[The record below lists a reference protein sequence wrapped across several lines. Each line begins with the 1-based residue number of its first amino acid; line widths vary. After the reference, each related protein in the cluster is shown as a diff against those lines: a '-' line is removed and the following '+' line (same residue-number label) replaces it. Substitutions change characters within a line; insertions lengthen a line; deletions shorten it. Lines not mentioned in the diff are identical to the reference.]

1 MVAQH
6 PFASAQAGL
15 LVLVKDTVFRPTVE
29 VLYGAAFCQAQDMAR
44 LQQAFFSFESGFELA
59 ASPVP
64 HALQRA
70 FCAARSHLLTSFRQG
85 NTPHTVLDPLR
96 TLMSSEP
103 AALLVHIRAVL
114 PEGSC
119 TIRNTWQKLP

>member
-1 MVAQH
+1 MCAQH
-6 PFASAQAGL
+6 PLARAQAGL
-15 LVLVKDTVFRPTVE
+15 LALVKDLVFQPTVE

-64 HALQRA
+64 HALQGT

-85 NTPHTVLDPLR
+85 NTPHTVFDLLR

-103 AALLVHIRAVL
+103 AALLVYILVIL
-114 PEGSC
+114 PEGFC
-119 TIRNTWQKLP
+119 TIRITWQKLP

>member
-1 MVAQH
+1 MNLCRGLSPPEHHMGAQH

-15 LVLVKDTVFRPTVE
+15 LVLVKDLVFRPTVE

-64 HALQRA
+64 HVLQRA
-70 FCAARSHLLTSFRQG
+70 FCAARSHLLTSFRQFY
-85 NTPHTVLDPLR
+85 
-96 TLMSSEP
+96 
-103 AALLVHIRAVL
+103 
-114 PEGSC
+114 
-119 TIRNTWQKLP
+119 